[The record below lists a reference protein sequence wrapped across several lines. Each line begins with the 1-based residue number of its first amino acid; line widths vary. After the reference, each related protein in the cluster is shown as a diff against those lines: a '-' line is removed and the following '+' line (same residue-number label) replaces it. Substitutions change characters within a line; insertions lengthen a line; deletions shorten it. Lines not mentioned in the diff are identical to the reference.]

1 MVLGC
6 YKWFEIYSIYEI
18 WFSIQMNRKVPKKRF
33 CIPKQATIA
42 DRGYEV
48 FTQETSRS
56 SPRPGGSQKK
66 EVRSKDPGEIISDLS
81 LVFLSSFDSFC
92 CCFLMKLFI
101 VMLCFVFS
109 LWLWYSRRVWWFVGK
124 AWSIA
129 SKDISGQQFAICV

>member
-1 MVLGC
+1 MNGSC
-6 YKWFEIYSIYEI
+6 FYKWFEIYSIYEI

-48 FTQETSRS
+48 FTQESSRS

-81 LVFLSSFDSFC
+81 LVFFVKFWFFLLLFFNEIIYGYVVFC
-92 CCFLMKLFI
+92 FQ
-101 VMLCFVFS
+101 S
-109 LWLWYSRRVWWFVGK
+109 LTSELKTSMM
-124 AWSIA
+124 
-129 SKDISGQQFAICV
+129 ICRKGLVHR